1 MTAKLSLN
9 RSDLG
14 HTGPSLT
21 RRVNDE
27 IRKRTSSDLAARV
40 PKTAL
45 LAVGHER
52 PSFDVPGRLVARAS
66 AEPNATFRG
75 S

>member
-1 MTAKLSLN
+1 MTANLSLN

-21 RRVNDE
+21 CRAND
-27 IRKRTSSDLAARV
+27 
-40 PKTAL
+40 

-52 PSFDVPGRLVARAS
+52 PSFEVPRRLVARAS
-66 AEPNATFRG
+66 AEPNATFKG